1 MKKFVLLIV
10 LLISALVASR
20 YVYIYPCAQ
29 PILYRLGSID
39 PKFRVREDQLLK
51 DLKSAE
57 AIWEQPAGKNIFDYD
72 PQGPLTVN
80 FVYDTRQALKIEI
93 DKQEKSLT
101 SQSGNLDSQIA
112 SYEKQ
117 VADFNIRNKQ
127 LKDDI
132 DYWNSQGGA
141 PLEEYDKLIAR
152 QKDLQQEANRLNQLA
167 KSLNQKADNYNSGV
181 VKINSTIGTFNQ
193 VLAVKPEEGLYTSST
208 NTIDIFFITD
218 KNELVH
224 TLAHELG
231 HARGIGHLD
240 DPKAVMYPQSSIV
253 ISASSGDIQALE
265 TTCSRRSYWNQV
277 AKFMGI
283 ALKKT

>member
-141 PLEEYDKLIAR
+141 LSR
-152 QKDLQQEANRLNQLA
+152 N
-167 KSLNQKADNYNSGV
+167 
-181 VKINSTIGTFNQ
+181 T
-193 VLAVKPEEGLYTSST
+193 T
-208 NTIDIFFITD
+208 N
-218 KNELVH
+218 
-224 TLAHELG
+224 
-231 HARGIGHLD
+231 
-240 DPKAVMYPQSSIV
+240 
-253 ISASSGDIQALE
+253 
-265 TTCSRRSYWNQV
+265 
-277 AKFMGI
+277 
-283 ALKKT
+283 